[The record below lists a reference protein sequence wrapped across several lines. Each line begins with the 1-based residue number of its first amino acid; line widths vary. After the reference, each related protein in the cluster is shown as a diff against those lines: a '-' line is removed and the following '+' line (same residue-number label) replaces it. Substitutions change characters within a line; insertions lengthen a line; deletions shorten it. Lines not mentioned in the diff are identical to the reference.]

1 MFWFYLVMREMG
13 SNAVYYFIFK
23 LFRCKSTGRNIISTA
38 NPQKQEYVQLIYI
51 IIIVHI
57 MFIIVIGFV

>member
-1 MFWFYLVMREMG
+1 MG